1 MSTPKTIDDLT
12 IGEARQLAAMFA
24 QPVPNAPAATKPND
38 LVGQKV
44 IVRAYRAGVHY
55 GELVSVDGECV
66 TLKNARRLWYW
77 VVADKKG
84 ISLSD
89 VAEHGLSKDSKVCAV
104 VGTQVVIDACE
115 IITTST
121 TAQKNIEGAN
131 AYRP

>member
-1 MSTPKTIDDLT
+1 MSKLDDLT
-12 IGEARQLAAMFA
+12 IGEAKALAAMFSGCD
-24 QPVPNAPAATKPND
+24 APAAATKTND

-55 GELVSVDGECV
+55 GELVSVEGECV

-84 ISLSD
+84 VSLSD
-89 VAEHGLSKDSKVCAV
+89 VADHGLSKDSKVCAV

-115 IITTST
+115 IMTTSA
-121 TAQKNIEGAN
+121 TAQKSIEGAN

>member
-1 MSTPKTIDDLT
+1 MSKLDVLT
-12 IGEARQLAAMFA
+12 IGEAKALAAMI
-24 QPVPNAPAATKPND
+24 AATNGRRCAKPND

-55 GELVSVDGECV
+55 GELVSVEGECV

-84 ISLSD
+84 VSLSD
-89 VAEHGLSKDSKVCAV
+89 VADHGLSKDSKVCTV

-115 IITTST
+115 IMTTST
-121 TAQKNIEGAN
+121 TAQKSIEGAN

>member
-1 MSTPKTIDDLT
+1 MSKLDDLT
-12 IGEARQLAAMFA
+12 IGEAKALAAMFSGCDA
-24 QPVPNAPAATKPND
+24 PVAAPKPND

-55 GELVSVDGECV
+55 GELVSVEGECV

-84 ISLSD
+84 VSLSD
-89 VAEHGLSKDSKVCAV
+89 VADHGLSKDSKVCTV

-115 IITTST
+115 IMTTST
-121 TAQKNIEGAN
+121 TAQKSIEGAN